1 MWSRIYEFFE
11 QYAGVSYN
19 FVEDINDL
27 KKNTFIEPYAWESG
41 IQNIMDNLQ
50 ESLDYIEEYKMY
62 LGEDM
67 PSSNEFKKIVATY
80 VLSELRG
87 ILDTMKQTLNIEPN
101 DINDFDTLE
110 LQLFVMGE
118 LVDMCVN
125 HSLDEIMAD
134 DLFNTYTVEEEDDDN
149 LFEEALGLN
158 EKDIP
163 NIFMTIQ
170 SIRDDYFSSLD
181 DEE

>member
-87 ILDTMKQTLNIEPN
+87 ILDMMKQTLNIEPN

>member
-1 MWSRIYEFFE
+1 MWSRIYGFFE

-19 FVEDINDL
+19 FVEEIDNL
-27 KKNTFIEPYAWESG
+27 KENTFIEPYAWESG

-50 ESLDYIEEYKMY
+50 EALDYIDTYGMY

-67 PSSNEFKKIVATY
+67 PSPPELEKIVATY
-80 VLSELRG
+80 VLTELRG
-87 ILDTMKQTLNIEPN
+87 ILDTMKQSLSIEPN
-101 DINDFDTLE
+101 EINDFDTLE
-110 LQLFVMGE
+110 NQLFVMGE

-134 DLFNTYTVEEEDDDN
+134 DLFNTFTVEDEDDDN
-149 LFEEALGLN
+149 QFEEALGLN

-170 SIRDDYFSSLD
+170 SIRDDYFASLD
-181 DEE
+181 DDE